1 MQTVTAQEDLRLR
14 AALEVQR
21 YRLGR
26 SLRGCAAA
34 ALTGLLLA
42 LGGLHEDRLP
52 TPLALGFLVTLGGFA
67 SLGALLLQRRFARLA
82 RVVPRLRATPCLALL
97 AVGGWFQEPEYQADV
112 RIPGLWHWHV
122 DLETPLP
129 DPHLEA
135 GGDQPIDAIAWLEPR
150 RHRLWALE
158 LRTVV
163 FWVRRCVRVEP
174 ATRRA

>member
-1 MQTVTAQEDLRLR
+1 MHAVTAQEDLRLR

-21 YRLGR
+21 CRLGR

-34 ALTGLLLA
+34 ALSGLLFALA
-42 LGGLHEDRLP
+42 GLHEERLP

-67 SLGALLLQRRFARLA
+67 GLGAWLLQRRFARLA
-82 RVVPRLRATPCLALL
+82 RVVPMLRATPCLALL
-97 AVGGWFQEPEYQADV
+97 AVGGWFEEPVYRAEV

-135 GGDQPIDAIAWLEPR
+135 GSAQPLDAIAWLEPR

-158 LRTVV
+158 LHTVV
-163 FWVRRCVRVEP
+163 FWVRRCVRVKDSNI
-174 ATRRA
+174 RA